1 MRRIALPV
9 LALGVIALA
18 ACTPEQSTT
27 TTDAPLPQATTL
39 TAPDDSTE
47 TTVTTNAPTGTAAAE
62 STTTTEAP
70 PATVPLS
77 ELRITFTE
85 VDSGFDHPVLLV
97 ADPDGGSDYVVEQP
111 GRIVRADGGEHVVAL
126 DIRDAVIF
134 SGERGL
140 LGLAFHPEF
149 AQNRL
154 AYVNYTDTRGRTAIA
169 QFEVHDGVFDAASEV
184 TVLTVN
190 QPARNHNG
198 GMIAFGPRG
207 YLWIGMG
214 DGGGSDD
221 TFRNG
226 QNPDTLLGAMLR
238 ISVPGIG
245 GSPYDI
251 PELNRYADGAD
262 GAPEV
267 HWTGLRNPWRF
278 SFDFFEDGVG
288 ADVWIA
294 DVGQRRI
301 EEVSVMFTDN
311 RRANFGWPVMEGT
324 ECFQSSSCDKD
335 AYVAPVT
342 EYSHNDGCSI
352 TGGYV
357 YRGESIPEL
366 SGHFF
371 YSDFCTGIIRSYAP
385 ATGDHDWTP
394 MTGTLPSPAGFGIGG
409 DGELYLVSH
418 SGTIFRLDRID

>member
-1 MRRIALPV
+1 MRRPATV
-9 LALGVIALA
+9 TFALGVLALA
-18 ACTPEQSTT
+18 ACSPDGITSATDVSPRPTT
-27 TTDAPLPQATTL
+27 TVTVTDVST
-39 TAPDDSTE
+39 TE
-47 TTVTTNAPTGTAAAE
+47 TT
-62 STTTTEAP
+62 STSVVIETTTEAP
-70 PATVPLS
+70 PITVPLS
-77 ELRITFTE
+77 ELQIVFVE

-97 ADPDGGSDYVVEQP
+97 ADPDGGSDFVVEQS
-111 GRIVRADGGEHVVAL
+111 GRIVRADSGEHAVAL
-126 DIRDAVIF
+126 DISDAVLF
-134 SGERGL
+134 GGERGL
-140 LGLAFHPEF
+140 LGLAFHPDF
-149 AQNRL
+149 AQNGL
-154 AYVNYTDTRGRTAIA
+154 AYVNYIDGQGRTVIA
-169 QFEVHDGVFDAASEV
+169 QFAVRDGVFEAASEV
-184 TVLTVN
+184 SVLTVD

-214 DGGGSDD
+214 DGGASDD

-226 QNPDTLLGAMLR
+226 QNPNTLLGSMLR
-238 ISVPGIG
+238 ISVPGTG
-245 GSPYDI
+245 DSPYSI
-251 PELNRYADGAD
+251 PLLNRYADGAD

-311 RRANFGWPVMEGT
+311 RLANFGWPVMEGT
-324 ECFQSSSCDKD
+324 ECFQTNSCDKD
-335 AYVAPVT
+335 AYISPVT
-342 EYSHNDGCSI
+342 EYSHDVGCSI

-385 ATGDHDWTP
+385 ATGDHDWTS

-418 SGTIFRLDRID
+418 SGTIFRLERVG